1 MQYKKHS
8 FQINFPD
15 ALVKKKKIKGI
26 IRLPINFIRTYV
38 ITSIILMYQQTTYF
52 IDNTNIASFLHV
64 ETQSQSPVVFLK
76 HVGSRTS
83 INIHPFTISRPWIIV
98 PVFSSLSFQLNTPIF
113 SARKPVSYRRVLRYV
128 RDVPRH
134 VSNRTTFPSR
144 YVHALCTLFPS
155 IFPDFPLLSL
165 SLSFS
170 PLRPILLRSSENP
183 IRDLEGGAEWRRIN
197 RTNYYFEVIG

>member
-1 MQYKKHS
+1 MQTYKKRS

-15 ALVKKKKIKGI
+15 ALVKEKKIKGI

-165 SLSFS
+165 SLSLPYVQSCFDR
-170 PLRPILLRSSENP
+170 LRIPFVTWREEQN
-183 IRDLEGGAEWRRIN
+183 GG
-197 RTNYYFEVIG
+197 G

>member
-1 MQYKKHS
+1 
-8 FQINFPD
+8 
-15 ALVKKKKIKGI
+15 
-26 IRLPINFIRTYV
+26 
-38 ITSIILMYQQTTYF
+38 MYQQTTYF

-165 SLSFS
+165 SLFLS
-170 PLRPILLRSSENP
+170 PTSNLASIVWESHSWLGGRSRMEEDKSNQLLFRGNW
-183 IRDLEGGAEWRRIN
+183 LNRRIW
-197 RTNYYFEVIG
+197 

>member
-26 IRLPINFIRTYV
+26 IHLPINFIRTYV

-52 IDNTNIASFLHV
+52 IDNTNIATFLHV

-113 SARKPVSYRRVLRYV
+113 SAWKPVSYRRVLRYV

-165 SLSFS
+165 SLSLPYVQSCFDR
-170 PLRPILLRSSENP
+170 LRIPFVTWREEQN
-183 IRDLEGGAEWRRIN
+183 GG
-197 RTNYYFEVIG
+197 G